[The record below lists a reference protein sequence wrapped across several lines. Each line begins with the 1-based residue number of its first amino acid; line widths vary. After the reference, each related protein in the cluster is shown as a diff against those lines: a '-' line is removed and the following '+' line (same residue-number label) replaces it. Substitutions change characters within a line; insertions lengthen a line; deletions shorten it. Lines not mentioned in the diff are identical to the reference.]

1 MGNEAASEVLKKFS
15 QDEIKSITHK
25 MSRLQGIK
33 MEDAKVVIESFFND
47 FSEHSGISGASKD
60 YLTQTLNNAFG
71 KNAKDLLVIFT
82 EMRLK
87 EQMEPLKWVDP
98 NQLPISF

>member
-1 MGNEAASEVLKKFS
+1 MTKQSNFSNVEKTALVLLGMGNEAASEVLKKFS

-60 YLTQTLNNAFG
+60 YLTQEEL
-71 KNAKDLLVIFT
+71 
-82 EMRLK
+82 
-87 EQMEPLKWVDP
+87 
-98 NQLPISF
+98 

>member
-1 MGNEAASEVLKKFS
+1 MTKQSNFSNVEKTALVLLGMGNEAASEVLKKFS

-47 FSEHSGISGASKD
+47 FSDHSGIS
-60 YLTQTLNNAFG
+60 
-71 KNAKDLLVIFT
+71 
-82 EMRLK
+82 
-87 EQMEPLKWVDP
+87 
-98 NQLPISF
+98 